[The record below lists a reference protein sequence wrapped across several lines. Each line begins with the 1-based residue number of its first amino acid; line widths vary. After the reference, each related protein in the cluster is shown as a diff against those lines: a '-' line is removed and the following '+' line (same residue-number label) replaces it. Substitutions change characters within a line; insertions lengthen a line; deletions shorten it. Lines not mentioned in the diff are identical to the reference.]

1 MATPSSARPTYIYKL
16 IPSSA
21 PPPHPLPDRLPVSE
35 FDRTSGFIHLSTSLQ
50 VPNTLKFF
58 FKDDPKVYI
67 LRIPYDP
74 VDESIKWEDPKAEV
88 CGPRGGEGMFPHL
101 YNGFKLGK
109 DEVESIQIW
118 ERGSDGWDSAL
129 KEAEEWLTY

>member
-1 MATPSSARPTYIYKL
+1 MATPSAAKPTYIYKL

-21 PPPHPLPDRLPVSE
+21 PPPDPLPDRLPVSH
-35 FDRTSGFIHLSTSLQ
+35 FDQESGFIHLSTSLQ

-58 FKDDPKVYI
+58 FKDDTKVYV

-74 VDESIKWEDPKAEV
+74 IDENVKWEDPKAEV

-101 YNGFKLGK
+101 YNEFKLGK
-109 DEVESIQIW
+109 DEVESMQIW
-118 ERGSDGWDSAL
+118 ERGADGWDSAL
-129 KEAEEWLTY
+129 KAAGEWLTY